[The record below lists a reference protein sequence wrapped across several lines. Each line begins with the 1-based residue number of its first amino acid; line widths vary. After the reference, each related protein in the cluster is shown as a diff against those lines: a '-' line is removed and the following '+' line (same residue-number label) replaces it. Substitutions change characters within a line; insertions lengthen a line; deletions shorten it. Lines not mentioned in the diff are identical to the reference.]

1 MIEFRKLLIRSD
13 DARASDKSLESMEAR
28 WSRYPSQA
36 SIVPP
41 TMMGTRTAAK
51 IVAKYFLNKLR
62 LNDPVVVVTADRLC
76 LLAFGNAISGRPGLN
91 MQGFQA
97 SQRGSN

>member
-1 MIEFRKLLIRSD
+1 MIEFRKLLMRSD

-41 TMMGTRTAAK
+41 TMMGSRTAAK
-51 IVAKYFLNKLR
+51 IVVKYFLNKLR
-62 LNDPVVVVTADRLC
+62 LNGRAAVVTADRLC
-76 LLAFGNAISGRPGLN
+76 LLAF
-91 MQGFQA
+91 
-97 SQRGSN
+97 